1 MSRLLDSPILLFF
14 VIFLGLGLA
23 VEIGFRRALML
34 GTRMDDKRHDQIV
47 DTRNQIVLLLSLLLG
62 FTLAMALP
70 RYDQRRQLV
79 VDEASAIGT
88 ASLRTQ
94 VLPEPARTE
103 TQQLLRQYAQA
114 RLEFGQAG
122 LNQEVFQN
130 ALHEGK
136 ELQTQL
142 WQEATAA
149 AQQTPTPITALFV
162 AAVNDAID
170 LDEKRLSAYENR
182 IPTVIWAMLG
192 VLGLL
197 TCLTVGYGQQQRFLV
212 SMIVPPLMIAIVMAL
227 IADLDAPRS
236 GLIPINQ
243 QSMQRLQ
250 RDLDS
255 SAPAK

>member
-1 MSRLLDSPILLFF
+1 MSRLLDFPVLLFV
-14 VIFLGLGLA
+14 VIFLGLWLA
-23 VEIGFRRALML
+23 VEIGYRRALML
-34 GTRMDDKRHDQIV
+34 GTRMADKRHEQIV
-47 DTRNQIVLLLSLLLG
+47 DTRNQIAVLLSLLLG

-79 VDEASAIGT
+79 VDEASAIAT

-94 VLPEPARTE
+94 LLPEPVRTE

-130 ALHEGK
+130 ALQQGK

-162 AAVNDAID
+162 EAVNDAID
-170 LDEKRLSAYENR
+170 LDEKRLSAFDNR
-182 IPTVIWAMLG
+182 IPIVIWAMLG
-192 VLGLL
+192 LLGLI
-197 TCLTVGYGQQQRFLV
+197 TCLTVGYGQQQRFLL

-236 GLIPINQ
+236 GLISIGQ

-255 SAPAK
+255 KAPAK

>member
-1 MSRLLDSPILLFF
+1 MSRLLDFPVLLFV
-14 VIFLGLGLA
+14 VIFLGLWLA
-23 VEIGFRRALML
+23 VEIGYRRALML
-34 GTRMDDKRHDQIV
+34 APRMADKRHEQIV
-47 DTRNQIVLLLSLLLG
+47 DTRNQIAVLLSLLLG

-94 VLPEPARTE
+94 LLAEPARTE

-122 LNQEVFQN
+122 LNQEVFQS
-130 ALHEGK
+130 ALQQAK

-149 AQQTPTPITALFV
+149 AQHTPTPITALFV
-162 AAVNDAID
+162 EAVNDAID
-170 LDEKRLSAYENR
+170 LDEKRLSAFDNR
-182 IPTVIWAMLG
+182 IPIVIWAMLG
-192 VLGLL
+192 LLGLI
-197 TCLTVGYGQQQRFLV
+197 TCLTVGYGQQQRFLL

-236 GLIPINQ
+236 GLISIGQ

-255 SAPAK
+255 KAPAK

>member
-1 MSRLLDSPILLFF
+1 MSRLLDFPVLLFV
-14 VIFLGLGLA
+14 VIFLGLWLA
-23 VEIGFRRALML
+23 VELGYRRALML
-34 GTRMDDKRHDQIV
+34 GTRMDDKRHDQIL
-47 DTRNQIVLLLSLLLG
+47 DTRNQIAVLLSLLLG

-79 VDEASAIGT
+79 VDEAGAIAT
-88 ASLRTQ
+88 ASLRTR
-94 VLPEPARTE
+94 LLSEPVRTE

-114 RLEFGQAG
+114 RFEFGQAG
-122 LNQEVFQN
+122 LNQELFQN
-130 ALHEGK
+130 AQQQGK

-149 AQQTPTPITALFV
+149 AEQTPTPITALFV
-162 AAVNDAID
+162 EAVNDAID
-170 LDEKRLSAYENR
+170 LDEKRLSAFDNR
-182 IPTVIWAMLG
+182 IPIVIWAMLG
-192 VLGLL
+192 LLGLI
-197 TCLTVGYGQQQRFLV
+197 TCLTVGYGQQQRFLL

-236 GLIPINQ
+236 GLISIGQ

-255 SAPAK
+255 KAPAK

>member
-1 MSRLLDSPILLFF
+1 MSRLLDFPVLLFV
-14 VIFLGLGLA
+14 VIFLGQWPA
-23 VEIGFRRALML
+23 VEIGYRRALML
-34 GTRMDDKRHDQIV
+34 GTRMADKRHEQIV
-47 DTRNQIVLLLSLLLG
+47 DTRNQIADLLSLLLG

-94 VLPEPARTE
+94 LLAEPARTE

-130 ALHEGK
+130 TLQQGK

-149 AQQTPTPITALFV
+149 AQQTPTPISALFV
-162 AAVNDAID
+162 EAVNDAID
-170 LDEKRLSAYENR
+170 LDEKRLSAFDNR
-182 IPTVIWAMLG
+182 IPIVIWAMLG
-192 VLGLL
+192 LLGLI
-197 TCLTVGYGQQQRFLV
+197 TCLTVGYGQQQRFLL

-236 GLIPINQ
+236 GLISIGQ

-255 SAPAK
+255 KAPAK